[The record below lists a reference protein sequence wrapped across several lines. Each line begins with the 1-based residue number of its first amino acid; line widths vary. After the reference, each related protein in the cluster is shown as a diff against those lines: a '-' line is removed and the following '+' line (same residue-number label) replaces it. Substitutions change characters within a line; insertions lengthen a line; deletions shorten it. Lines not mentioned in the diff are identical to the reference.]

1 MARLNT
7 KKIPTKMEELTVNYE
22 GAEAYKLP
30 VKMRLVERVVGAF
43 WSEDLFYATGK
54 EISGEILKDIQE
66 VAKSD
71 PKFILQLA
79 VFARNELYLRTTPQV
94 LLVEAS
100 YIAECKPFVEE
111 YTSKIV
117 RRADELTEVVAYHIS
132 RMGSKKN
139 FANSLKRGLANAF
152 QSFDEYQLNKYKGNT
167 SSVSLG
173 DVVKIV
179 HPTFKGD
186 EEYRK
191 ALYAYLTKGEVSP
204 VLTKVSAL
212 KTLLSRESFDDEAK
226 SLINQSAATWE
237 SVVSKFGSTKE
248 VWEAMI
254 PKMGYMAL
262 LRNLR
267 NFEEKNVQLNSV
279 IERLTNEEEVKRSK
293 QLPFRFYAAHQE
305 VKTPQLKKAVS
316 KAFELSIN
324 NTVLGG
330 STAVLVDLS
339 GSMYGHTV
347 SKGSKMLYTDVA
359 AVMGAI
365 AVKKS
370 EYPVVIAFANSATRV
385 DVDPDD
391 TMMTTMKNILNCGE
405 GGGTYAY
412 KAFENLLQNKH
423 IKFDRVVMFS
433 DMQCYTEKNYDGNDV
448 SKLWKEYVNTVNK
461 DAVLYSFDLSGYGTS
476 KFNSKSKNV
485 VTVAGWSDKIL
496 DFINLHEKDKNLLLN
511 EIAKM

>member
-7 KKIPTKMEELTVNYE
+7 KKTSSKLEELTVNYE

-43 WSEDLFYATGK
+43 WNEDLFYDKK
-54 EISGEILKDIQE
+54 ESISQALLNDLKE
-66 VAKSD
+66 VAKTD
-71 PKFILQLA
+71 PKFVLQLA

-100 YIAECKPFVEE
+100 YIQECKPFVEE

-117 RRADELTEVVAYHIS
+117 KRADELTEVVAYHIS

-152 QSFDEYQLNKYKGNT
+152 TSFDEYQLNKYKGNS

-191 ALYAYLTKGEVSP
+191 ALYNYLTKGEVSP

-212 KTLLSRESFDDEAK
+212 KNLLARDSFDDEAK
-226 SLINQSAATWE
+226 ALVNQSAATWE
-237 SVVSKFGSTKE
+237 AVTSKFGATKE
-248 VWEAMI
+248 VWESMI

-267 NFEEKNVQLNSV
+267 NFESKNVDLKPV
-279 IERLTNEEEVKRSK
+279 IARLTDPNEVKRSK
-293 QLPFRFYAAHQE
+293 QLPFRFYAAYNE
-305 VKTPQLKKAVS
+305 VSNPALKIAVS
-316 KAFELSIN
+316 QAFEQSISN
-324 NTVLGG
+324 VVLEGT
-330 STAVLVDLS
+330 TAVLVDLS
-339 GSMYGHTV
+339 GSMLSGM
-347 SKGSKMLYTDVA
+347 SAKSKMSYIDLA
-359 AVMGAI
+359 CAMGAI

-370 EYPVVIAFANSATRV
+370 EYPLVIAFASRARTV
-385 DVDPDD
+385 QVDPND
-391 TMMTTMKNILNCGE
+391 TMMTTMKLIRNCGE
-405 GGGTYAY
+405 GGGTYAHY
-412 KAFENLLQNKH
+412 AFVKLLSEG
-423 IKFDRVVMFS
+423 IKVDRVIMLS
-433 DMQCYTEKNYDGNDV
+433 DMQCYTNYNSQQDV
-448 SKLWKEYVNTVNK
+448 GYYWNKYLNEVNK
-461 DAVLYSFDLSGYGTS
+461 DAVLYSYDLSAYGTS
-476 KFNSKSKNV
+476 KFNSKAKNV
-485 VTVAGWSDKIL
+485 VTVSGWSDKII
-496 DFINLHEKDKNLLLN
+496 DFISLHEKDKNLLVN
-511 EIAKM
+511 EIKKM